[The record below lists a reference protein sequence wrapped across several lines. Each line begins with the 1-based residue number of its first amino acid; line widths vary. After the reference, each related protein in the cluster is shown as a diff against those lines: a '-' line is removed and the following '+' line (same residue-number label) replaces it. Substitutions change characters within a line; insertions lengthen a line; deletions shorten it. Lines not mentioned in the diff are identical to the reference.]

1 MSYNAYSE
9 RFSAA
14 AYQVLVKHDSAKL
27 AFVLIYSPI
36 RGIFF
41 SEDLIFLLKN
51 KVNGWRKVFFRFIF

>member
-14 AYQVLVKHDSAKL
+14 AYQVLVKYDRAKL
-27 AFVLIYSPI
+27 GFVLIYSPI

-41 SEDLIFLLKN
+41 SEDLIFCLKT
-51 KVNGWRKVFFRFIF
+51 K